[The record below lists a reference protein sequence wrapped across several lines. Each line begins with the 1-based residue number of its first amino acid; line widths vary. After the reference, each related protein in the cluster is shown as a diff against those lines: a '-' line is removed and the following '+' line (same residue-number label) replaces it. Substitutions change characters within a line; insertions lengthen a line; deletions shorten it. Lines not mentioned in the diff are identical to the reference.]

1 MVGAANASTIFLM
14 ASQLEDILKA
24 FPSRRILV
32 IGDAVADQFLT
43 GRIARVSREAPVFI
57 MNHENTATVPGGA
70 ANVAAN
76 IASLGG
82 SSSIIG
88 MIGNDE
94 NGRCLSEALSSSGV
108 DTSGLVANDGE
119 TTITKVRVIAGH
131 QYASRQQVIRI
142 DYLNKWDRSAAG
154 THRMRE
160 NCMNAA
166 RDADAIIISDYGY
179 GTVSGELYADIR
191 DLASSRK
198 IPLTV
203 DSRHDLESFQ
213 GAVSAT
219 PNREE
224 VAEILGNEFSTADC
238 SSLRERLGLR
248 ALLLTNGNKGMSL
261 YQEDGSSINIPAY
274 GPTEPVDVTGA
285 GDTVIAAYTLALASG
300 ASFEQA
306 ARLANICGGL
316 AVMKKGTATVPSAE
330 LLDAVSSS

>member
-1 MVGAANASTIFLM
+1 MVGVIIAPTFFLM
-14 ASQLEDILKA
+14 ASQLEDIIRA
-24 FPSRRILV
+24 FSGRRVLV

-57 MNHENTATVPGGA
+57 MDHEKTVTVPGGA

-94 NGRCLSEALSSSGV
+94 NGRSLSEALTASGV
-108 DTSGLVANDGE
+108 DTSGLIANEGE

-142 DYLNKWDRSAAG
+142 DYLNKAGRSDAG
-154 THRMRE
+154 RQKMHE
-160 NCMNAA
+160 ECMNAA
-166 RDADAIIISDYGY
+166 RDADAVIISDYGY

-191 DLASSRK
+191 ELAHSRA

-203 DSRHDLESFQ
+203 DSRHDLASFR

-224 VAEILGNEFSTADC
+224 VAEILGNDFSPADC

-261 YQEDGSSINIPAY
+261 YQEEGSTIDIPAY

-316 AVMKKGTATVPSAE
+316 AVMKKGTAAVPSAE
-330 LLDAVSSS
+330 LLNAVRSL